1 MVKMDHGAE
10 KQPVPLPLR
19 QQAAFLG
26 PSLDTHCVHLGQPD
40 RIAVGEKHFFEV
52 KIRKSFITSPALQTQ
67 SHGR

>member
-26 PSLDTHCVHLGQPD
+26 PSLDTHCVLTHTVFTWGNLTG
-40 RIAVGEKHFFEV
+40 
-52 KIRKSFITSPALQTQ
+52 LQ
-67 SHGR
+67 